1 MHYGSGSVSLRVLTR
16 PTDHHFLN
24 GTSARLQLLRS
35 NSLSGTELTLQYLNN
50 QTKPASLFKH
60 NNSDAGVKF
69 YPPSLEV
76 LDISTLS
83 FCYYPLLNQ
92 VSLLHHTIAR
102 SNCAKGG
109 T

>member
-1 MHYGSGSVSLRVLTR
+1 
-16 PTDHHFLN
+16 
-24 GTSARLQLLRS
+24 
-35 NSLSGTELTLQYLNN
+35 LTLQYLDS
-50 QTKPASLFKH
+50 QIEPDSLFKH
-60 NNSDAGVKF
+60 NNGDAAVKF